1 MDTIQIIKDNTESP
15 VVLPWNGKPAT
26 FIVRMLNSTQI
37 KACGEFSSIV
47 SLSTNEEPTIDEM
60 IEVKNMQERLMKL
73 GLVKP
78 TYKEILDTLVDS
90 TLINDIKNQLV
101 LAREDLK
108 KVTDIKQSELLAKE
122 IDSYEL
128 YLGFLFPD
136 DFMAGYTSYILQRD
150 NSDIKKVTTDMLLE
164 AAVLADK
171 GHDNPSDH
179 IKGEFTDFHKQDIDK
194 HAWLE
199 LDRFREEQKVVEG
212 KKTWI
217 RGKRKK

>member
-1 MDTIQIIKDNTESP
+1 MDTIKIIEANTELP
-15 VVLPWNGKPAT
+15 VVLPWNGKAAT

-37 KACGEFSSIV
+37 KACGEFSSII
-47 SLSTNEEPTIDEM
+47 SLSKNEEPTIDEM

-78 TYKEILDTLVDS
+78 TYNEILDKIADS
-90 TLINDIKNQLV
+90 TLINDIKNQLK
-101 LAREDLK
+101 LAREDIK
-108 KVTDIKQSELLAKE
+108 KVTDIEQSELLAKE

-136 DFMAGYTSYILQRD
+136 DFMSGYTAFILQRD
-150 NSDIKKVTTDMLLE
+150 NSDIRKITTDMLLE

-199 LDRFREEQKVVEG
+199 LDRFREEQKIVEG
-212 KKTWI
+212 RKTWV